1 MSRFAKDQEESSPP
15 ILPQSVDRQAEFVAL
30 LSRYYRDLHACCLA
44 MGANIHEADDIMQ
57 DASVIL
63 WQNFNEFQPGTNFL
77 RWGRSVVRNVVR
89 NHRRSRLRMRFEF
102 NPALVDKLFEMQSAA
117 EELLEIRLTAL
128 EECLEKLT
136 RTEQQLVR
144 MYYREGTTLADKAR
158 ERGKS
163 PNTFHKAISRIR
175 IRLSKCIDRKIGM
188 EVEGDR
194 PHR

>member
-1 MSRFAKDQEESSPP
+1 MSRFGNEQREYSHRVA
-15 ILPQSVDRQAEFVAL
+15 PQSADRQAEFVAL
-30 LSRYYRDLHACCLA
+30 LSRHYRDLHACCLA

-63 WQNFNEFQPGTNFL
+63 WQNFDDYQTGTNFL

-89 NHRRSRLRMRFEF
+89 NHRRSLLRTKFEF

-117 EELLEIRLTAL
+117 EELLEIRLLAL
-128 EECLEKLT
+128 EECLEKLP
-136 RTEQQLVR
+136 RSERQLVR
-144 MYYREGTTLADKAR
+144 MYYREGTVLADKAR

-175 IRLSKCIDRKIGM
+175 IRLSKCIDRKLGM
-188 EVEGDR
+188 EVEGER
-194 PHR
+194 SRR